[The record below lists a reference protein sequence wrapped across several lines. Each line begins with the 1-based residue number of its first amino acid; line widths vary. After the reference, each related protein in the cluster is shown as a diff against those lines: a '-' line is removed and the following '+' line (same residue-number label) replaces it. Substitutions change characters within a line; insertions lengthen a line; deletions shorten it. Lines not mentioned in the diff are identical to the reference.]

1 MERLSTLLR
10 RLVVLQPGEGPA
22 LLASFATLLCM
33 FSSYT
38 ILRPVRDALGITSG
52 LEKLP
57 YLFWGVFV
65 VMLLLQ
71 PVYGWLTSR
80 FPRTVFLPW
89 VYGFFVLNLLGFYLW
104 FRLQSDHTW
113 IARTYFVWV
122 SVFNL
127 FVVAAFWSLM
137 ADVFTREQAGR
148 LFGFIWAGA
157 STGGLIGP
165 SVAHELAVPLG
176 AINLLPISAVLL
188 ALSLVFM
195 SMVIRWQHR
204 HSSATAAHAS
214 ALKGVAAPAASV
226 AAAGGSSHEDALGG
240 GIFAA
245 FAQVAR
251 SPYLLGI
258 AVFVLLMTWV
268 STFFYLEQ
276 QAFVAK
282 AFATTDE
289 RTRFFGGIDFW
300 VQAASLVMQLLLFGR
315 LFKLVG
321 LRAMLVSVPLMMTAG
336 YALYALVPGFMLLV
350 VVYAVRRVG
359 DYALTRP
366 CRDALFTVVSR
377 EEKYKAKSL
386 IDTFVYRGGDATS
399 GSLHKLLTEHGAGH
413 SAVGWFGALISAV
426 WTVLALSLGRAQEHA
441 GAAADAR
448 GADGGHSPSAAR
460 G

>member
-1 MERLSTLLR
+1 MSQLLR
-10 RLVVLQPGEGPA
+10 RLVVLQPGEAPA

-33 FSSYT
+33 FASYT

-52 LEKLP
+52 LDKIP

-65 VMLLLQ
+65 VILALQ

-89 VYGFFVLNLLGFYLW
+89 VYAFFAANLIAFYIW
-104 FRLQSDHTW
+104 FRVADDHTW
-113 IARTYFVWV
+113 IARSYFVWV

-137 ADVFTREQAGR
+137 ADVFNREQAGR

-165 SVAHELAVPLG
+165 AIDNRFAVPLG
-176 AINLLPISAVLL
+176 AINLLPISAALL
-188 ALSLVFM
+188 VLSLVFM
-195 SMVIRWQHR
+195 RMVIQWQR
-204 HSSATAAHAS
+204 RQGAALQAS
-214 ALKGVAAPAASV
+214 AAP
-226 AAAGGSSHEDALGG
+226 GTPGPEDALGG
-240 GIFAA
+240 SVWAA
-245 FAQVAR
+245 FTQVVR

-268 STFFYLEQ
+268 STFLYLEQ

-282 AFATTDE
+282 AFHSADE

-300 VQAASLVMQLLLFGR
+300 VQAASLTIQLLLFGR
-315 LFKLVG
+315 LFKWFG
-321 LRAMLVSVPLMMTAG
+321 LRAVLASVPVIMTVG
-336 YALYALVPGFMLLV
+336 YAVFALAPGFMLLV
-350 VVYAVRRVG
+350 VVYAVRRVA

-386 IDTFVYRGGDATS
+386 IDTFVYRGGDALS
-399 GSLHKLLTEHGAGH
+399 GSLYKALTGGLGAGP
-413 SAVGWFGALISAV
+413 AAIGWLGALISAV
-426 WTVLALSLGRAQEHA
+426 WTVLALALGKAQERA
-441 GAAADAR
+441 RAPQADVGTGAAV
-448 GADGGHSPSAAR
+448 ST
-460 G
+460 